1 MKRRYFLHKAVLIS
15 LILISLF
22 NLNAKAQTQVE
33 DAYALF
39 IYNIAK
45 YSSWPV
51 ESQDFVIGVM
61 GNNAVANALGNLSK
75 SKKINGK
82 QMIVETYSATEKIKT
97 PNILFVGDSKSR
109 FLKLIFEKTAGQP
122 IMIITE
128 KNKTSLSDVCVS
140 FNVDSGNRLKFLV
153 NDGALTQRKLK
164 MAQSLK
170 KMALSN

>member
-1 MKRRYFLHKAVLIS
+1 MKRGNFLVRVIILS
-15 LILISLF
+15 LIILPLF
-22 NLNAKAQTQVE
+22 TNNSQAQTQVE

-39 IYNIAK
+39 LYNIAK
-45 YSSWPV
+45 YSSWPT
-51 ESQDFVIGVM
+51 ESEDFVFGVM
-61 GNNAVANALGNLSK
+61 GNNAVAAALSK
-75 SKKINGK
+75 LSKTKKINGK
-82 QMIVETYSATEKIKT
+82 SMIVETYSSSEKIKT
-97 PNILFVGDSKSR
+97 PNILFIGDSKSR
-109 FLKLIFEKTAGQP
+109 FLKQIFQVTTGKP

>member
-1 MKRRYFLHKAVLIS
+1 MKRSFFLIRILFMS
-15 LILISLF
+15 LLLNSFFSL
-22 NLNAKAQTQVE
+22 NSQGQTQVE

-39 IYNIAK
+39 LYNIAK
-45 YSSWPV
+45 YSSWPA

-61 GNNAVANALGNLSK
+61 GNNAVAHALGQLSK
-75 SKKINGK
+75 TKKINGK
-82 QMIVETYSATEKIKT
+82 KMIVETYASTEKIKS

-170 KMALSN
+170 KMALNN